1 MGPVDVLL
9 PSTRLTYSSVQTLYI
24 RTHIHIHT
32 GNSPTSFRMST
43 FVVEFDWIRFS
54 GNLTERMISR
64 GFTVLFPGPG
74 PFSRNARRSPIIRDN
89 VGVDRRSTSLSLLS
103 LSLDAIY
110 LRRKG
115 GDKWLGKELVEFP
128 NRTTGNKFSRIKD
141 SPVSPRNRS
150 SS

>member
-1 MGPVDVLL
+1 M
-9 PSTRLTYSSVQTLYI
+9 YI
-24 RTHIHIHT
+24 HA

-89 VGVDRRSTSLSLLS
+89 VGVDRESTSLYLS
-103 LSLDAIY
+103 LS
-110 LRRKG
+110 
-115 GDKWLGKELVEFP
+115 P
-128 NRTTGNKFSRIKD
+128 
-141 SPVSPRNRS
+141 
-150 SS
+150 